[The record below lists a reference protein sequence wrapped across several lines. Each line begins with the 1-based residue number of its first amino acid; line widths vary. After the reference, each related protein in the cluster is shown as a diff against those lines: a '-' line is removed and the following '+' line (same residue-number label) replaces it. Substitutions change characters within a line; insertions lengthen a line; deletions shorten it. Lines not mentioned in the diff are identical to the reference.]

1 VAVSDVDVR
10 PCLAVVTGVRP
21 HYLKL
26 VPLQRAA
33 HGSGAVR
40 WWYVDAGQHYD
51 RAMAEQY
58 HREYGL
64 RFDRSLRCGRPGD
77 RPLEVLARMLVAC
90 HDCLAAAAPDAVVVL
105 GDTNTTY
112 AAARAAHELGIPI
125 AHLEAGVR
133 SRTRRIEDVNRHA
146 VDDMAGLHV
155 ASSRSD
161 LQALTERGLA
171 ATSRFAGDLMA
182 DLCAEAVTTVPGPG
196 DGADGAGPDGSDRTA
211 PDRPQDA
218 FAVVALH
225 HPQSLTGPATLRRVI
240 AAVDALGLA
249 GVLVQHPRTRQVMAQ
264 GRVEVPSTWIVRD
277 ALPHRDLLRLVRA
290 AAVTVT
296 DSGGLQREC
305 AYVGRRAVVVQE
317 HPFWPWLVDAGVNVA
332 VAPDGDVAAAV
343 KSALGPWI
351 GTVDEFGTPGT
362 VAGTTVR
369 LLEEWVLDGCP

>member
-1 VAVSDVDVR
+1 MAVSDVGAR

-21 HYLKL
+21 QYLKL

-33 HGSGAVR
+33 RGSVAVR
-40 WWYVDAGQHYD
+40 WWFIDAGQHYD
-51 RAMAEQY
+51 HSLAEQY

-77 RPLEVLARMLVAC
+77 RPLDVLARMIVAC
-90 HDCLAAAAPDAVVVL
+90 HDALAADGPDACVVL

-125 AHLEAGVR
+125 AHLEAGNR
-133 SRTRRIEDVNRHA
+133 ARTRRIEDVNRHA

-161 LQALTERGLA
+161 LQALAEQGRG

-182 DLCAEAVTTVPGPG
+182 DLCAEALATVRAAG
-196 DGADGAGPDGSDRTA
+196 DGADGAGPDGSDGTGPAR
-211 PDRPQDA
+211 PDGA

-225 HPQSLTGPATLRRVI
+225 HPQSLAGPETLRRVI

-249 GVLVQHPRTRQVMAQ
+249 GVLVQHPRARLVMAQ
-264 GRVEVPSTWIVRD
+264 GGVIVPSTWVVHD

-290 AAVTVT
+290 GAVTVT

-317 HPFWPWLVDAGVNVA
+317 HPFWPWLVEAGVNVA
-332 VAPDGDVAAAV
+332 VAPAGDVAAAV
-343 KSALGPWI
+343 KSALEPWI

-362 VAGTTVR
+362 VGGTTVR
-369 LLEEWVLDGCP
+369 LLEEWVLDGCR